1 MAAPPSQTTGA
12 DAATMTGR
20 LRLTCVAVA
29 VFALA
34 PLPALAHGGDELTEQ
49 TAWSAWHFTPDI
61 VVPVALLALV
71 YLAGVVRRAAAT
83 TPPPWWRHAL
93 FLSGLAAVVLAL
105 QSPIDP
111 VAERLFWVHQIQ
123 HLLLRMLA
131 PMAIALA
138 WPQGVLTAGLPPA
151 VRRGVLAP
159 LVSSR
164 VARGIFAVVSQPA
177 MVTLL
182 FIAALYVWEIP
193 RYHDAA
199 LQNDAIHY
207 LMHATML
214 AAGLVFW
221 WRVFDR
227 RSPPAGTR
235 YGVRL
240 MMLWLVVL
248 SNIVLG
254 AYTTLKTTVLYDA
267 YGMGTRLFA
276 FSPLADEQI
285 GGFVIWVASSM
296 MCLAAVLVV
305 IHLWGLHESAA
316 VERLTATGP
325 ARTKVTAAPVSA
337 AELIAERRPGN
348 RLVAF
353 GFAAFA
359 FTVFLTAVLIGVL
372 ADLPHMA
379 GSPPAGGPHLVQ
391 HARHGDGVLP
401 LAR

>member
-1 MAAPPSQTTGA
+1 MAAPPSQTISA
-12 DAATMTGR
+12 DAANATG
-20 LRLTCVAVA
+20 LRRTCVAIA
-29 VFALA
+29 IFALA
-34 PLPALAHGGDELTEQ
+34 PLPALAHGGENLTET

-61 VVPVALLALV
+61 VVPVALFVLV

-93 FLSGLAAVVLAL
+93 FFSGLAAVVLAL
-105 QSPIDP
+105 ESPIDP
-111 VAERLFWVHQIQ
+111 LAERLFWVHQIQ

-151 VRRGVLAP
+151 IRRGALAP

-164 VARGIFAVVSQPA
+164 VVRALFVLVSRPA
-177 MVTLL
+177 TVTFL

-199 LQNDAIHY
+199 LENDAIHY

-285 GGFVIWVASSM
+285 GGFIIWVASSM
-296 MCLAAVLVV
+296 MCLAAILAV
-305 IHLWGLHESAA
+305 IHLWGLHETAA
-316 VERLTATGP
+316 DERLAAASP
-325 ARTKVTAAPVSA
+325 ARANLAAPPVSA
-337 AELIAERRPGN
+337 ADFIAERRSGN

-372 ADLPHMA
+372 ADLPRVA
-379 GSPPAGGPHLVQ
+379 APPPTGGPHLAQ
-391 HARHGDGVLP
+391 HAGQGDGALP
-401 LAR
+401 VAR

>member
-1 MAAPPSQTTGA
+1 MAAPPSQTIGA
-12 DAATMTGR
+12 AAATVTG
-20 LRLTCVAVA
+20 LRRRCVAVA
-29 VFALA
+29 IFALA
-34 PLPALAHGGDELTEQ
+34 PLPALAHGGGDLTEQ
-49 TAWSAWHFTPDI
+49 TALSAWHVTPDI
-61 VVPVALLALV
+61 VVPVALLVLV

-93 FLSGLAAVVLAL
+93 FFSGLAALVLAL
-105 QSPIDP
+105 ESPIDP

-138 WPQGVLTAGLPPA
+138 WPQGMLTAGLPPA
-151 VRRGVLAP
+151 IRRTVLAP

-164 VARGIFAVVSQPA
+164 VLRAVFVFVSRPA
-177 MVTLL
+177 TVTFL

-199 LQNDAIHY
+199 LENDAIHY

-254 AYTTLKTTVLYDA
+254 AYTTLKTNVLYDA
-267 YGMGTRLFA
+267 YGVGARLFA

-285 GGFVIWVASSM
+285 GGFIIWVASSM
-296 MCLAAVLVV
+296 MCLAAILIVV
-305 IHLWGLHESAA
+305 HLWGLHETAA
-316 VERLTATGP
+316 DERLAAGRP
-325 ARTKVTAAPVSA
+325 APASVAAAPVSA
-337 AELIAERRPGN
+337 AELIAARRPGN

-372 ADLPHMA
+372 ADLPHVA
-379 GSPPAGGPHLVQ
+379 GSAPAGNPHL
-391 HARHGDGVLP
+391 ARHAGQADGALP